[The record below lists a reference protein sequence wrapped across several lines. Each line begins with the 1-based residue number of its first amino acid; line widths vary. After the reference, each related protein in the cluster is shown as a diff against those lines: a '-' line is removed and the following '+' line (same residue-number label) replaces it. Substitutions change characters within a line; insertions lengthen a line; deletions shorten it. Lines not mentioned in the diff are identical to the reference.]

1 MIASD
6 KYIPG
11 RGPLNAEIVV
21 IGEAP
26 GRREMESGAPFVGPS
41 GRLQDEWVTAAGLN
55 PNSIR
60 YENVYPTM
68 PPGGDINS
76 VPYQEL
82 LQWQE
87 DCLVRLDDQ
96 SNLHVIVPTGN
107 TALSSLIKST
117 PAQAKITQR
126 RGGIYLWTQ
135 TSGRQI
141 KVIPVIHPAAV
152 LREEGERSQEG
163 PSTLKKNYESR
174 CRADWRKIAREVHTG
189 IEDTPPR
196 RELWTQPSIEH
207 WEGMVRDI
215 LNSPPTALA
224 FDIETHPDS
233 GKILCI
239 SFAVS
244 PRVAVSVPWSKAYWP
259 GIADV
264 LASDAPKITQNGHY
278 DCYWLAQAGFRVTN
292 WRWDTMAMHCL
303 LEPGEPHSLAYLT
316 SIYTREPWYK
326 GRDEDTGEKAWQAQ
340 DWYALL
346 DYNARDSAVTWE
358 VWAALL
364 TEIGKRDGTDNMGD
378 VQYAPWSSASYTTTG
393 GTSHPSDVNY
403 RTEPQAEIVRPVHSI
418 PDKDKDTRKA
428 LGPWMRAYLDQYQ
441 TLFRPILKTMLH
453 GMDVNKDELSHAF
466 IRAMENAGTALDDA
480 HAVAGHPLF
489 TFDTQVQEACW
500 RVSRWEWDPNDPA
513 VAKKLK
519 RAKGDEEKYIK
530 EVEAKG
536 ISTQLL
542 AKTLYQEMGVPTQRK
557 RRTGAVTTDEAALLK
572 LRQRYKDTGK
582 FTQAVQLIEHAL
594 LYREQK
600 KQSEFLD
607 PERLDNDGRFRA
619 SYSFRPT
626 TGRLSSSSNPTGTG
640 GNAQNIDRALR
651 TPFIADP
658 GCVLVEVDLSQAE
671 SRDVYCLTRN
681 PHLIEMAHLR
691 PSQFD
696 VHTYM
701 AGQVLGFGPWDAN
714 TTEGKAQK
722 SKDRYLAK
730 RVVHATHYDMHETKG
745 SEVCLKDGYDIS
757 PKKFGQLQRRYKDFA
772 DGLEDWQMRTRMEGL
787 RERQL
792 ANAWERT
799 IMFPYDKPGED
810 WYRRLYAWR
819 PQSDIAR
826 HLNYAWICLD
836 RWLEETGYVSQI
848 NLQLHDAL
856 ILSCPPEESYD
867 VMNALVTFCEE
878 PHMYYGE
885 LLSVPAEIK
894 LGLAWG
900 TGKEFKEKP
909 TREEWD
915 VCLSNLING

>member
-6 KYIPG
+6 KHIPG

-41 GRLQDEWVTAAGLN
+41 GRLQDAWITAAGLN
-55 PNSIR
+55 PSSVR

-68 PPGGDINS
+68 PLGGDINN
-76 VPYQEL
+76 VPWQEL
-82 LQWQE
+82 QQWQE
-87 DCLVRLDDQ
+87 DCLARLDGL
-96 SNLHVIVPTGN
+96 SNARVVVPTGI

-117 PAQAKITQR
+117 PAQARITQR
-126 RGGIYLWTQ
+126 RGSIYLWEQ
-135 TSGRQI
+135 AGKRLV

-189 IEDTPPR
+189 IDDTPPK
-196 RELWTQPSIEH
+196 RELWTQPTVEH
-207 WEGMVRDI
+207 WENIVSDT
-215 LNSPPTALA
+215 LAHPPTALA
-224 FDIETHPDS
+224 FDIETNPAE

-239 SFAVS
+239 SFATS
-244 PRVAVSVPWSKAYWP
+244 ARTAISVPWSNAYRP
-259 GIADV
+259 GIAV
-264 LASDAPKITQNGHY
+264 LLASDIPKTAQHGHY
-278 DCYWLAQAGFRVTN
+278 DCYWLAQAGMPVARWV
-292 WRWDTMAMHCL
+292 WDTMAMHCL
-303 LEPGEPHSLAYLT
+303 LEPGEPHSLAYLA

-326 GRDEDTGEKAWQAQ
+326 GDDEDTGEKAWQAR

-358 VWAALL
+358 CRHVLYEELARRGWIS
-364 TEIGKRDGTDNMGD
+364 T
-378 VQYAPWSSASYTTTG
+378 
-393 GTSHPSDVNY
+393 
-403 RTEPQAEIVRPVHSI
+403 
-418 PDKDKDTRKA
+418 
-428 LGPWMRAYLDQYQ
+428 YLDQYQ
-441 TLFRPILKTMLH
+441 ALFRPMLRTMLH
-453 GMDVNKDELSHAF
+453 GMDVNRDELSHAF
-466 IRAMENAGTALDDA
+466 TLAMEKAGAALDNV

-500 RVSRWEWDPNDPA
+500 RVSRREWDPNDPV

-519 RAKGDEEKYIK
+519 RAKGDEGKYVK

-542 AKTLYQEMGVPTQRK
+542 ARTLYQEMGVPTQRK

-572 LRQRYKDTGK
+572 LRRRYKDTGK
-582 FTQAVQLIEHAL
+582 FPQAVQLIEHAL
-594 LYREQK
+594 QYREHK

-607 PERLDNDGRFRA
+607 PGRLDKDGRFRA

-626 TGRLSSSSNPTGTG
+626 TGRLSSSSNPKGTG
-640 GNAQNIDRALR
+640 GNAQNTDRDLR
-651 TPFIADP
+651 TSFKPDP

-691 PSQFD
+691 PSEFD

-701 AGQVLGFGPWDAN
+701 AGQVLGFGPWDI
-714 TTEGKAQK
+714 TTIEGKAQK
-722 SKDRYLAK
+722 GKDRYLAK

-792 ANAWERT
+792 TNAWERI
-799 IMFPYDKPGED
+799 IMFPYDKPGDD

-826 HLNYAWICLD
+826 HLNYAWVQLD
-836 RWLEETGYVSQI
+836 QWLEEGKYESKA

-867 VMNALVTFCEE
+867 VMDALVTFCEK

-885 LLSVPAEIK
+885 LLSIPAEIK

-909 TREEWD
+909 SREEWNSALD
-915 VCLSNLING
+915 TLLDRAHDQAHV